1 MIVLLYQSPHT
12 VLSLSSNGHCPGHAD
27 QSQFTYSTD
36 VTEHTYDE
44 VGLGATRDLPS
55 SPRNYEMEAPLQ
67 SRYDTPRRL
76 YYNYNPDAYEVA
88 DEFVYA
94 PEEYL
99 QDHNPLNTQ
108 PVGAVAQEKPVPKPR
123 QRSTFPRVNPT
134 TAAPGHPSQS
144 VQLNASAYIVMQ
156 PEDVV
161 RQQAEEAAGR
171 WGDDG
176 GEALP
181 APLSAVA
188 NASMTGSVGS
198 TDSQTG
204 GYVVINQQRSTF
216 PRVNPTTAAPGHLSQ
231 SVQLNPPAYIAIGSL
246 TENSLE
252 HCAVAL
258 YKELP
263 QGHTVVGEANASQHS
278 FQLVT
283 CSRQICYNW
292 TAPLVICTGCVCL
305 LPCVLPRLFG
315 LFLVELR
322 HLLNMMLRSTREESI
337 GMLHWTEL
345 WPSVLCV

>member
-1 MIVLLYQSPHT
+1 MIVLLYQSLHT
-12 VLSLSSNGHCPGHAD
+12 VLSLSSNGHCPGHAA

-204 GYVVINQQRSTF
+204 GYVVINQQ
-216 PRVNPTTAAPGHLSQ
+216 
-231 SVQLNPPAYIAIGSL
+231 QLNAASEMAP
-246 TENSLE
+246 
-252 HCAVAL
+252 
-258 YKELP
+258 P
-263 QGHTVVGEANASQHS
+263 QGKGRSAHSNDLGQGIAQLELSDQQKAIEPVESCYSDQLFEGRGRQVQSHRPGGSAGPSSPGQSASPKQQSPEPICSGAQSYATAGPSSSKADAQVGSYCALTC
-278 FQLVT
+278 LVHVY
-283 CSRQICYNW
+283 I
-292 TAPLVICTGCVCL
+292 LVACTH
-305 LPCVLPRLFG
+305 PFHP
-315 LFLVELR
+315 
-322 HLLNMMLRSTREESI
+322 
-337 GMLHWTEL
+337 
-345 WPSVLCV
+345 